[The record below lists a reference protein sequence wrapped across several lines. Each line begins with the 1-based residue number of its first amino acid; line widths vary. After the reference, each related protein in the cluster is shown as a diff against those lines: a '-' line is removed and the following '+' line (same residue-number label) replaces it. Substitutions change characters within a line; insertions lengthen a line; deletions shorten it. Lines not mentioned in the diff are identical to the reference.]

1 MTDKIN
7 ILNDRLADSLLADL
21 DDESKCTPGL
31 YQIIRGYI
39 NDNRAALD
47 DIPSDSLDFLEQ
59 KMSDAIPFKKEAS

>member
-7 ILNDRLADSLLADL
+7 TLNDRLADSLLADL

-39 NDNRAALD
+39 NDNRDSLEG
-47 DIPSDSLDFLEQ
+47 IPSNTLDFLEQ
-59 KMSDAIPFKKEAS
+59 KMTDAIPFRKEA

>member
-7 ILNDRLADSLLADL
+7 TLNDRLADSLLADL

-39 NDNRAALD
+39 NDNREDLD
-47 DIPSDSLDFLEQ
+47 SLSSDSLDFLEK
-59 KMSDAIPFKKEAS
+59 KMTDAIPFRKQA